1 MLPPKATQVT
11 SAHIALAMP
20 VFSKSR
26 KWNSTMDSEGDYL
39 DDYPDVNSPYDYHPL
54 AVGYQGISV

>member
-1 MLPPKATQVT
+1 M
-11 SAHIALAMP
+11 AMP
-20 VFSKSR
+20 VFSESR
-26 KWNSTMDSEGDYL
+26 KWNSTVDSEGDYL